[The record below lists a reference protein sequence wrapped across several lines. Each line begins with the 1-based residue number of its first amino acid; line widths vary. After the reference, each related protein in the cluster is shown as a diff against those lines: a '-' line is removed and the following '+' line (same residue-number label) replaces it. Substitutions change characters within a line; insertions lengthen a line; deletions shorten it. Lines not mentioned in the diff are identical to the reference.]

1 MSMSKQSPKMLTNK
15 KFSDYYQKIHK
26 INRQKN
32 NKITILA
39 KMEHNITISRCL
51 TKACAETSEVNLE
64 QGAGVTLSRG
74 EKTN

>member
-1 MSMSKQSPKMLTNK
+1 
-15 KFSDYYQKIHK
+15 
-26 INRQKN
+26 
-32 NKITILA
+32 
-39 KMEHNITISRCL
+39 MEHNITISRCL